1 MDLTNKV
8 AIITGAGGGMGKEVI
23 LQFLEKGA
31 RVTAVDINLDSIA
44 DLPEKYPDHLMIIK
58 ANLTDEDSVA
68 EIVQKTVD
76 LYQQVDVLVNVA
88 GIAQSATDIENVT
101 LKEWERIMTIN
112 STAIFLTCRAVVPFM
127 KKQNNG
133 VIINVA
139 SISVERPRPGLN
151 AYIASKGA
159 AVALTK
165 ALAIELAPH
174 NIRVNGINPGPADT
188 NMLGEFAAAGSDV
201 GDTKENT
208 FLKSIPLGKLVT
220 PEDIAHCAVYLSS
233 DLAGMIT
240 GSIVNV
246 DGGRGI

>member
-8 AIITGAGGGMGKEVI
+8 AIITGAGGGMGKSVV

-31 RVTAVDINLDSIA
+31 KVMAVDINVDSIA
-44 DLPEKYPDHLMIIK
+44 DLPDKYPNRLAVIN
-58 ANLTDEDSVA
+58 ANLTDENSVT
-68 EIVQKTVD
+68 ELVQKTID
-76 LYQQVDVLVNVA
+76 TFHKVDVLVNVA
-88 GIAQSATDIENVT
+88 GVAQSATNIEDVT
-101 LKEWERIMTIN
+101 LKDWERILAIN
-112 STAIFLTCRAVVPFM
+112 TTAVFLTCRAVVPFM
-127 KKQNNG
+127 KEKKNG

-159 AVALTK
+159 VIALTK

-188 NMLGEFAAAGSDV
+188 NMLGEFAAVGSDV
-201 GDTKENT
+201 GETKENT

-233 DLAGMIT
+233 DLARMIT